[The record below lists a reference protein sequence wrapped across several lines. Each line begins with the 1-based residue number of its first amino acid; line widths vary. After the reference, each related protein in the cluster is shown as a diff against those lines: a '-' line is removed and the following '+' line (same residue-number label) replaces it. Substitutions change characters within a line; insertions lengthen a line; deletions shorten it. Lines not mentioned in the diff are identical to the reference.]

1 MMTDKIIKQNTRA
14 VLDFSAYFL
23 FAAVSL
29 PIVALLFLWPLSS
42 DLIYYLPQQAAMAQ
56 PATSSG
62 GNTGNV
68 PMTSV
73 PTQRSNTFA
82 YEHPTC
88 KIRVQYPSDWIKD
101 AEPATSDYIVAFV
114 PIAGINATTGGF
126 ENVKIKL
133 INPQGMSLDQYTS
146 TASKVFSLLPSSK
159 VVESGKTSVGR
170 NNNPGFGVTYSVT
183 DPRTSNEVRT
193 MEVWTLVNN
202 VIYDVTYDAS
212 PANYAVYLPLV
223 KAMVSTLEV
232 GAPSQQCLS
241 QIPSVQS
248 LAPPDIVSG
257 TGSNTTTASTTN
269 QTR

>member
-1 MMTDKIIKQNTRA
+1 MMTGKIIKQNTRA
-14 VLDFSAYFL
+14 VLDFSAYCL

-29 PIVALLFLWPLSS
+29 PIVVLLFLSPLSS
-42 DLIYYLPQQAAMAQ
+42 GLIYYLPQQAMAQ
-56 PATSSG
+56 SSN
-62 GNTGNV
+62 GNTA
-68 PMTSV
+68 MTS
-73 PTQRSNTFA
+73 PTQRINTFA

-101 AEPATSDYIVAFV
+101 AEPATSEYIVAFV
-114 PIAGINATTGGF
+114 PIAGINGTTGGF

-146 TASKVFSLLPSSK
+146 TASKAFSVLPNSK

-170 NNNPGFGVTYSVT
+170 NNNPGFGVTYSVR
-183 DPRTSNEVRT
+183 DPKTSNEVRT

-241 QIPSVQS
+241 QIPSVES
-248 LAPPDIVSG
+248 LAPPGIISG
-257 TGSNTTTASTTN
+257 AGSNTTTASTTN
-269 QTR
+269 QTS